1 MRGRLSH
8 HNRTVRSV
16 ETTLAWLRCPCALIL
31 FIFIGVGW
39 QDFSGSQAILRAAE
53 ITSPKIDPAFQIQVK
68 ADEVAKE
75 QRGAY
80 DVLAFSGHCQLT
92 QGPLTAGAKEIV
104 LWIERS
110 LPNEPDQPGK
120 IICLMDGEVRLDW
133 SQNQSLRDHRWM
145 GRLYSMYPVK
155 YEANREVRRFDI
167 PNLDWSKDPSGSSPI
182 ALAQFTQSG
191 GGSVQPAV
199 PARNGIEQLPVPQL
213 LGDPSNGNRAPIGTG
228 LGNQQLNGTAS
239 STGQVGIS
247 VPSSS
252 SVPPT
257 PGAVQW
263 NAGSTTGST
272 AGGNS
277 LIPSNGLVIPQ
288 DGSAPF
294 PANAPSEA
302 AAPPFPSMQPQVALQ
317 PPTDNPLAVKNVRF
331 FQRDS
336 NSTISFRPDPATGE
350 NILEMRG
357 GFRLVV
363 EGIKL
368 QQPNG
373 QVLDFG
379 SVSLEADNAIVW
391 LRNNGGD
398 PFAGLSSSP
407 DKPIE
412 LYLDGNIVFNQG
424 NRVIYADRMY
434 YNVSS
439 EYGMVLS
446 AEMLTPVPQYQGLL
460 RLKADVLRQTDRRN
474 FKAYGAAITSSRL
487 GIPRYWLQASEVEL
501 EDQRT
506 EENLSVLSPTEGSR
520 STEMR
525 ASAKNNFLYAGGI
538 PVLYWPT
545 FKSNLATSSFYLTG
559 AKYKN
564 DKIFG
569 SQVYLD
575 WDAYQLL
582 GINAPQGTDLNLSTD
597 YLSKRGFAL
606 GGKFTYDRPTWLF
619 GAPGVGTSDAWF
631 IQDRGRDF
639 LGLDRRSLLPEKQ
652 TRGRAYSRNRIYL
665 SPNVELIKEFGYA
678 TDRNFMEQ
686 YFEKEWDQ
694 EKDLT
699 SALRLRRYNSNRM
712 FEVFGQD
719 RVNPFFTETSSL
731 PRFNHY
737 WLGQDLFGGR
747 LTWNAFSSVGYV
759 KQQVAS
765 TPTDPVDSA
774 KFALLAWERNAEGLK
789 ATTRH
794 ELSLPMNLGFWK
806 MTPYASGEAAFW
818 NQDLNRQD
826 MTRMAGQIGVRS
838 SLPFWRVNQNA
849 SSSLFDIN
857 GIAHKVN
864 LYSDVFIAD
873 ANKDYRQ
880 LPLYDPLD
888 DNSQE
893 HFRRRFIFDTFGG
906 VLPQQFDERGYAV
919 RSGMQRW
926 VTAGSSEIFDN
937 TQQARVG
944 LLQRWQTKRGLPG
957 RERIVDLVH
966 LDVSATIFPRPGK
979 DNFGENVGGMNYN
992 FRYHVGDRLTLLS
1005 DGYADVFSRGLKTV
1019 SAGASMSRPGAGDLY
1034 VGMLSIEGPISASIL
1049 NGYVNYRLNEK
1060 WIVSGGAA
1068 FDFARTG
1075 RIGQT
1080 LQVTR
1085 VGESALVR
1093 VGMNV
1098 DTGRNNVS
1106 LNFNIEPRF
1115 MPSKRIAQLGGQL
1128 LSPAG
1133 LFGVE

>member
-1 MRGRLSH
+1 MAI
-8 HNRTVRSV
+8 V
-16 ETTLAWLRCPCALIL
+16 
-31 FIFIGVGW
+31 
-39 QDFSGSQAILRAAE
+39 SQVTRPAEAAE
-53 ITSPKIDPAFQIQVK
+53 IASPKIDPAFQIQVK

-80 DVLAFSGHCQLT
+80 DILAFRGHCQLT
-92 QGPLTAGAKEIV
+92 QGPLTAGAKEII
-104 LWIERS
+104 LWIERGV
-110 LPNEPDQPGK
+110 PNEPDRPGK
-120 IICLMDGEVRLDW
+120 IICLMDGEARLDW
-133 SQNQSLRDHRWM
+133 NANQSLRDNRWM
-145 GRLYSMYPVK
+145 GRLFSMYPVK
-155 YEANREVRRFDI
+155 YDATRETHRNDI
-167 PNLDWSKDPSGSSPI
+167 PNLDWAKEPSTN
-182 ALAQFTQSG
+182 AVVLAQFAQSG
-191 GGSVQPAV
+191 NGIVQLATPLH
-199 PARNGIEQLPVPQL
+199 NGIEALPVPQL
-213 LGDPSNGNRAPIGTG
+213 LGNNDAGAITRPLSATTATP
-228 LGNQQLNGTAS
+228 LNNS
-239 STGQVGIS
+239 IQ
-247 VPSSS
+247 
-252 SVPPT
+252 PT

-263 NAGSTTGST
+263 NNGSASGSTG
-272 AGGNS
+272 AGNS
-277 LIPSNGLVIPQ
+277 LIPNVGMVIPQ
-288 DGSAPF
+288 DGSPPF
-294 PANAPSEA
+294 PATAPSQAESPA
-302 AAPPFPSMQPQVALQ
+302 FPSMQPQVALQ
-317 PPTDNPLAVKNVRF
+317 PPMGNPLAVKNVRF
-331 FQRDS
+331 FQRDN
-336 NSTISFRPDPATGE
+336 NSTIAYRPDPVTGE

-368 QQPNG
+368 QQANG

-391 LRNNGGD
+391 LRNSGGD
-398 PFAGLSSSP
+398 PFSGLVSSP

-506 EENLSVLSPTEGSR
+506 EENLSVLSPTEGTR

-525 ASAKNNFLYAGGI
+525 ATAKNNFLYAGGVPI
-538 PVLYWPT
+538 LYWPT
-545 FKSNLATSSFYLTG
+545 FKSNMATSSFYLTG
-559 AKYKN
+559 AKFKN

-569 SQVYLD
+569 NQIYLD
-575 WDAYQLL
+575 WDVYQLL
-582 GINAPQGTDLNLSTD
+582 GLNGPQGTDLTLSTD
-597 YLSKRGFAL
+597 YLSNRGFAL

-619 GAPGVGTSDAWF
+619 GAPGVGVTDAWF

-639 LGLDRRSLLPEKQ
+639 LGLDRRALVPEQQ
-652 TRGRAYSRNRIYL
+652 TRGRIYSRNRIYV
-665 SPNVELIKEFGYA
+665 SPNVELIKEAGFA

-699 SALRLRRYNSNRM
+699 SAIRLRRYNSNRM
-712 FEVFGQD
+712 FEVFGQH
-719 RVNPFFTETSSL
+719 RVNNFFTETSSL
-731 PRFNHY
+731 PRVNHY

-747 LTWNAFSSVGYV
+747 FTWNAFSSVGYV
-759 KQQVAS
+759 KQQVAT
-765 TPTDPVDSA
+765 TPTDPVDAA

-806 MTPYASGEAAFW
+806 MSPYLAGEAAFW

-826 MTRMAGQIGVRS
+826 MTRLAGQAGIRT
-838 SLPFWRVNQNA
+838 SLPFWRVNQNT
-849 SSSLFDIN
+849 SSSLLDIN
-857 GIAHKVN
+857 GLAHKVN
-864 LYSDVFIAD
+864 LYSDVFMAD

-906 VLPQQFDERGYAV
+906 VLPERFDERNYAV

-926 VTAGSSEIFDN
+926 VTAGSSEIYDN

-944 LLQRWQTKRGLPG
+944 LMQRFQTKRGLPG
-957 RERIVDLVH
+957 RERIVDLAY
-966 LDVSATIFPRPGK
+966 LDVNATIFPRPGK

-1005 DGYADVFSRGLKTV
+1005 DGYADVFSRGLKTI

-1034 VGMLSIEGPISASIL
+1034 IGMLSIEGPISASIL
-1049 NGYVNYRLNEK
+1049 NGYANYRLNEK

-1093 VGMNV
+1093 VGMNI